1 MSAEDPLE
9 FEPGSDAARRE
20 ALRRAW
26 LTEHGGEA
34 VRLDATVV
42 AEIAYRLVEA
52 GLQPTVDAIRYVNGG
67 QGSPNVIHPAVRQF
81 FRTELRRRWHTA
93 PQPPVP
99 GVPAALVE
107 LWTQCVQ
114 DARRA
119 AEAALE
125 TPRAELAGLR
135 QALAQ
140 RAAEIE
146 ATAELQRAERD
157 AVREQATDLAERLDR
172 AQQAAAAALE
182 RAHAAESALA
192 SAQVEI
198 KARIEARKT
207 LQAQA
212 AAERAT
218 LAKERDRWRAQ
229 AEEARREVA
238 VLAKTRDDA
247 ASRLTEHQAREAAQQ
262 ALERDLRAA
271 LTAADAQIVDL
282 RAENHRAEARWA
294 AASAEQKN
302 ALEAAAKAA
311 LRASVTESRLQAAED
326 RAKQIQADLDAAR
339 ASLLEA
345 ARFEGALH
353 ALREERDR
361 LGAQL
366 ANLQRQPGPDND
378 MTGTRS

>member
-1 MSAEDPLE
+1 MSAEDPPE

-26 LTEHGGEA
+26 LTVHGGEA

-81 FRTELRRRWHTA
+81 FRTELRRRWHAA

-114 DARRA
+114 DAQRA
-119 AEAALE
+119 ADTTLEA
-125 TPRAELAGLR
+125 PRAELAGLR

-157 AVREQATDLAERLDR
+157 AVRQQATDLAERLDQ
-172 AQQAAAAALE
+172 AQQAHGVALE

-198 KARIEARKT
+198 KAQIEAQKT

-218 LAKERDRWRAQ
+218 LTKERDRWRVQ

-247 ASRLTEHQAREAAQQ
+247 ASRLTEQLAREAAQQ
-262 ALERDLRAA
+262 ALEHDLRAA
-271 LTAADAQIVDL
+271 LTAANAQIVDL
-282 RAENHRAEARWA
+282 RAENQRAEARWA
-294 AASAEQKN
+294 AASAEQKT

-366 ANLQRQPGPDND
+366 ANPQRQPGPDND

>member
-1 MSAEDPLE
+1 MSAERD
-9 FEPGSDAARRE
+9 DAVPVEGTDLARKD
-20 ALRRAW
+20 AIRRAW
-26 LTEHGGEA
+26 LAEHSGEP
-34 VRLDATVV
+34 VRLDAAAV
-42 AEIAYRLVEA
+42 AELAYRLIEA
-52 GLQPTVDAIRYVNGG
+52 GLQPTVESIRYLNGG
-67 QGSPNVIHPAVRQF
+67 HGSPNIIHPAVRQF
-81 FRTELRRRWHTA
+81 FRADLRRRWNST

-114 DARRA
+114 DAQRV

-125 TPRAELAGLR
+125 APRADLAGLR

-146 ATAELQRAERD
+146 ATAELQRAELG
-157 AVREQATDLAERLDR
+157 AVRQQATDLAERLNQ
-172 AQQAAAAALE
+172 AQQAHGVALE
-182 RAHAAESALA
+182 RAHAAESSLA

-198 KARIEARKT
+198 KAQIEAQKT

-212 AAERAT
+212 ATERAT
-218 LAKERDRWRAQ
+218 LTKERDRWRVQ
-229 AEEARREVA
+229 AEEARREAA
-238 VLAKTRDDA
+238 VLAKTREDA
-247 ASRLTEHQAREAAQQ
+247 ASRLTEQLAREAAQQ
-262 ALERDLRAA
+262 ALEHDLRAA
-271 LTAADAQIVDL
+271 LTAANAQIVDL
-282 RAENHRAEARWA
+282 RTENQRAEARWA
-294 AASAEQKN
+294 AASAEQKT

-311 LRASVTESRLQAAED
+311 LRANVTESRLQAAED

-345 ARFEGALH
+345 ARCEGALH

-366 ANLQRQPGPDND
+366 DNLQRQLGQD